1 MAIKIQSAEVDV
13 AELVGARC
21 ERLVAVPGAAVDL
34 VLFLYLLADG
44 VWYRFFL
51 DSQHLFLAECS
62 GPDEAEDLP
71 PGDTTYVDLGEVL
84 GCVGS
89 VIEEFAM
96 KDGTLT
102 IRFSGGESLVL
113 SEGKSSVGPASG
125 RKVRLLH

>member
-1 MAIKIQSAEVDV
+1 MAIKIQDAEIDVD
-13 AELVGARC
+13 ELVGARC
-21 ERLVAVPGAAVDL
+21 ERLLAVPGEAVDL
-34 VLFLYLLADG
+34 VLFLYILAG
-44 VWYRFFL
+44 GAWYRFFL
-51 DSQHLFLAECS
+51 DSQHLFLAECE
-62 GPDEAEDLP
+62 GPDETEDLA
-71 PGDTTYVDLGEVL
+71 PGEAYVDLGDVL

-89 VIEEFAM
+89 TIEEFAM